1 MQDEDMVAQ
10 LRDSLYY
17 SNKQRRKKKKKQGRA
32 GRQFERFERS
42 TQKQKEAIQSYDWR
56 VSEDQSNHC
65 STAHLQH
72 RH

>member
-1 MQDEDMVAQ
+1 MEEGEVQDEDMVAQ

-17 SNKQRRKKKKKQGRA
+17 SNKQRRKKRGRA
-32 GRQFERFERS
+32 GRQLERS
-42 TQKQKEAIQSYDWR
+42 KQKEAQQPYDWR

-65 STAHLQH
+65 STAHSQQ